1 MTREIVLLDTGPL
14 VAALNRRE
22 RTHDWAV
29 KQFERL
35 PPPFLTCE
43 AVIAESFHLL
53 KRVDG
58 ACERILGLLERGA
71 VTIGMSL
78 DAEKASIAALFRRYH
93 DVPASLADAC
103 LIRMSELHE
112 PCAVLTLDS
121 DFHVY
126 RRHGRRTIPL
136 IRPAPES
143 R

>member
-1 MTREIVLLDTGPL
+1 MTPTRVLLDTGPL
-14 VAALNRRE
+14 VAYLNRRE
-22 RTHDWAV
+22 SVHPWALQ
-29 KQFERL
+29 QFREL
-35 PPPFLTCE
+35 SPPLLTCE
-43 AVIAESFHLL
+43 AVITESFYLL
-53 KRVDG
+53 RKVDG
-58 ACERILGLLERGA
+58 AQARIFEMLERG
-71 VTIGMSL
+71 VLSIGMNLSEE
-78 DAEKASIAALFRRYH
+78 AGAVAGLFRRY
-93 DVPASLADAC
+93 DNVPASLADAC

>member
-1 MTREIVLLDTGPL
+1 MMANTVLVDTGPL
-14 VAALNRRE
+14 VALLAKRDAA
-22 RTHDWAV
+22 HDWAIQ
-29 KQFERL
+29 QFDEYAG
-35 PPPFLTCE
+35 PFLTCE
-43 AVIAESFHLL
+43 AVISETIFLL
-53 KRVDG
+53 RRSKVNADG
-58 ACERILGLLERGA
+58 PLTLIERG
-71 VTIGMSL
+71 VLSIGMNLS
-78 DAEKASIAALFRRYH
+78 EEASAVAGLFRRY
-93 DVPASLADAC
+93 DNVPASLADAC

>member
-1 MTREIVLLDTGPL
+1 MTREVVLLDAGPL

-22 RTHDWAV
+22 RTHDWVAR
-29 KQFERL
+29 QFEQL

-43 AVIAESFHLL
+43 AV
-53 KRVDG
+53 
-58 ACERILGLLERGA
+58 
-71 VTIGMSL
+71 
-78 DAEKASIAALFRRYH
+78 
-93 DVPASLADAC
+93 

-136 IRPAPES
+136 IRPASES

>member
-1 MTREIVLLDTGPL
+1 MNPVIVLLDAGPL

-22 RTHDWAV
+22 HMHAWAV
-29 KQFERL
+29 AQFEQL

-43 AVIAESFHLL
+43 PVLAESFHLL
-53 KRVDG
+53 RKVDG
-58 ACERILGLLERGA
+58 ACERILGMLERGA
-71 VTIGMSL
+71 VRIGMSIE
-78 DAEKASIAALFRRYH
+78 DEKVAIAAFFRRYR

-103 LIRMSELHE
+103 LIRLSELND

-136 IRPAPES
+136 IRPPV
-143 R
+143 